1 MKEFIGPYFKVK
13 HCIYQQMEEAEAFI
27 LLRHLM
33 FRRGLRK
40 QYLPDMSALQVQV
53 TIIITSCH
61 GGIII
66 G

>member
-1 MKEFIGPYFKVK
+1 
-13 HCIYQQMEEAEAFI
+13 MEEAEAFV

-53 TIIITSCH
+53 INMSIEYSIIPLITSH
-61 GGIII
+61 YRLFLATSYNAYFFL
-66 G
+66 

>member
-1 MKEFIGPYFKVK
+1 
-13 HCIYQQMEEAEAFI
+13 MEEAEAFI

-53 TIIITSCH
+53 KD
-61 GGIII
+61 
-66 G
+66 